1 MNSSMKRRVLGILS
15 VVLASQLL
23 SACVV
28 LPVPM
33 HRHREVVIE
42 PGYGH
47 PPPPPYDNRGPY
59 WRR

>member
-28 LPVPM
+28 LPVPGY
-33 HRHREVVIE
+33 RARAVVVE
-42 PGYGH
+42 PGYGYGH
-47 PPPPPYDNRGPY
+47 GYGYRDPY

>member
-1 MNSSMKRRVLGILS
+1 MKRRVLGILS

-28 LPVPM
+28 LPVPGY
-33 HRHREVVIE
+33 RARAVVVE
-42 PGYGH
+42 PGYGYGH
-47 PPPPPYDNRGPY
+47 GHGYRDPY